1 MYKYHVLIFFLI
13 LFVFGYFI
21 YYIKKHKINEH
32 YNNNKVEQVLKPINN
47 KIKSILK
54 SGNKKNKK
62 HIKFNI

>member
-1 MYKYHVLIFFLI
+1 MYKYHVLMFFII
-13 LFVFGYFI
+13 LFLSGYYI
-21 YYIKKHKINEH
+21 YYLKKNTKQHC
-32 YNNNKVEQVLKPINN
+32 NKVEHVLKPINN